1 MTKPKKYSTRLK
13 TGLNTQSLWS
23 ARLSPLSKDYE
34 EIRNSEAR
42 TWIQMRK
49 KKVGEVG
56 LEAAQ
61 SWWETVKVDI
71 ERIRGKQG
79 LDDLIRRMY
88 EQSGSVRDVPLPSV
102 GSDH

>member
-1 MTKPKKYSTRLK
+1 MKPPRKSLTKRKKVSSTPYS
-13 TGLNTQSLWS
+13 WS
-23 ARLSPLSKDYE
+23 VKHSPLSKDYE

-71 ERIRGKQG
+71 EKIRGKQG

>member
-1 MTKPKKYSTRLK
+1 MKPPRKSLTKRKKVSSTPYS
-13 TGLNTQSLWS
+13 WS
-23 ARLSPLSKDYE
+23 VKHSPLSKDYDL
-34 EIRNSEAR
+34 IRNLEVKEWRAR
-42 TWIQMRK
+42 RK

-61 SWWETVKVDI
+61 LWWEGVKNDI

-102 GSDH
+102 GRDH

>member
-23 ARLSPLSKDYE
+23 VKHSPLSKDYE
-34 EIRNSEAR
+34 TIRNSEAR
-42 TWIQMRK
+42 EWIARRRRK
-49 KKVGEVG
+49 TGEVG

-71 ERIRGKQG
+71 EKIRGKQG

-88 EQSGSVRDVPLPSV
+88 EQSGSVRDVSLPQV
-102 GSDH
+102 GSDN